1 MIRLRMIGVAADGR
15 VHGVEVDDGGLGVV
29 VDILETRNMTK
40 DKPRIFF
47 KWSHLLNLTFIKN
60 DHDIQLKKYE

>member
-1 MIRLRMIGVAADGR
+1 MIGVAADGR

-47 KWSHLLNLTFIKN
+47 KWVTFTQSHIHQK
-60 DHDIQLKKYE
+60 